1 MDELVVG
8 VGTRAGIDPEVVWAL
23 VDDLRDGREVT
34 AVVTSERKA
43 TEPAV
48 LALAA
53 YLGASLQV
61 YADEELTGQPVAE
74 PSERVTRLVGVPSV
88 AEAAVLA
95 AGAEVLARGRCPTA
109 TAVLGRRVV
118 SLG

>member
-8 VGTRAGIDPEVVWAL
+8 VGTRAGADPEVVRAL
-23 VDDLRDGREVT
+23 VDDLRAGREVA
-34 AVVTSERKA
+34 AVVTAGRKA

-53 YLGASLQV
+53 YLGARLQV
-61 YADEELTGQPVAE
+61 YADEELAGQPVAE

-95 AGAEVLARGRCPTA
+95 AGGQVLGRRRCPVA
-109 TAVLGRRVV
+109 TAVLGRRRS